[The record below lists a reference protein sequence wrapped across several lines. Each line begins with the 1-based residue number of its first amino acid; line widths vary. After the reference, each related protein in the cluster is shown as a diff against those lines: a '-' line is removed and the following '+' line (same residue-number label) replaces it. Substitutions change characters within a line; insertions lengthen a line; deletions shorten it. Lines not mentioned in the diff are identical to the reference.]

1 MNFDTVLYEENE
13 GVALITLNRP
23 GVMNAINQTLGDELY
38 EAFKLADSA
47 PSVRAVVLTGAGRG
61 FCSGQD
67 LNDRIAVDERISL
80 ANSVRERYNI
90 LIAKMQNMRV
100 PVIAA
105 INGACAGAGMGFALA
120 CDLRFASVDAKFTM
134 AFSKIGLAPD
144 SGTSYTLPRLVGLS
158 KALEL
163 AWTGDV
169 FDATEAH
176 RLGVVNRVFPPA
188 ELLSSTMEFAQKL
201 AAGPTLAYQ
210 LTKQAIVQNFDASL
224 PDALEREAQL
234 QDVAG
239 RSHDFREG
247 VRAFAE
253 KRAPLF
259 RGN

>member
-67 LNDRIAVDERISL
+67 LNDRIAVDESISL

-224 PDALEREAQL
+224 PAALEREAQL

>member
-1 MNFDTVLYEENE
+1 MNFETVLYEVNQ

-23 GVMNAINQTLGDELY
+23 NVMNAINQTLGDELY
-38 EAFKLADSA
+38 SAFKLADSD
-47 PSVRAVVLTGAGRG
+47 PRVRAVVLTGAGRG

-67 LNDRIAVDERISL
+67 LNDRIAVDESVSL

-90 LIAKMQNMRV
+90 LIAKMQTMRV
-100 PVIAA
+100 PVVAA

-176 RLGVVNRVFPPA
+176 HLGVVNRLFESA
-188 ELLSSTMEFAQKL
+188 DLLSKTMEFAQRL
-201 AAGPTLAYQ
+201 VAGPTLAYQ
-210 LTKQAIVQNFDASL
+210 LTKEAILQNFDASL
-224 PDALEREAQL
+224 PDALEREARL
-234 QDVAG
+234 QDIAG
-239 RSHDFREG
+239 RSYDFREG
-247 VRAFAE
+247 VRAFTE
-253 KRAPLF
+253 RRAPRF

>member
-1 MNFDTVLYEENE
+1 MNFETVLYEVNQ

-23 GVMNAINQTLGDELY
+23 SVMNAINQTLGDELY
-38 EAFKLADSA
+38 SAFKLADSD

-67 LNDRIAVDERISL
+67 LNDRIAVDESVSL

-100 PVIAA
+100 PVVAA

-120 CDLRFASVDAKFTM
+120 CDLRFASVNAKFTM
-134 AFSKIGLAPD
+134 AFSNIGLAPD

-169 FDATEAH
+169 FDAKEAH
-176 RLGVVNRVFPPA
+176 HLGVVNRVFESA
-188 ELLSSTMEFAQKL
+188 DLLSKTMEFAQKL

-224 PDALEREAQL
+224 PDALEREARL
-234 QDVAG
+234 QDIAG
-239 RSHDFREG
+239 RSYDFREG
-247 VRAFAE
+247 VRAFTE
-253 KRAPLF
+253 RRAPRF

>member
-67 LNDRIAVDERISL
+67 LNDRIAVDESISL